1 METNQQRMI
10 ITRNQDFLLRFAT
23 ADDAAL
29 IVEYARK
36 LGEFQHMLHAVTAS
50 EEDAAHLIAEKKG
63 EVVFGYYQGK
73 IVGFMYFTEK
83 SSIFL
88 GQNGLFIDMLFIDE
102 EMRGKGFGKIFI
114 SFLAQLAVERQCQRL
129 EWCCMDWNTPAI
141 DFYNKLGAYR
151 VEEMHTFRFTPE
163 NVKKVASMF

>member
-83 SSIFL
+83 SSILQTQPVRNFHRISRSDRRCSTTQTL
-88 GQNGLFIDMLFIDE
+88 LALPK
-102 EMRGKGFGKIFI
+102 RG
-114 SFLAQLAVERQCQRL
+114 
-129 EWCCMDWNTPAI
+129 
-141 DFYNKLGAYR
+141 
-151 VEEMHTFRFTPE
+151 
-163 NVKKVASMF
+163 